1 MTGDI
6 QIYGGIGRERNEVS
20 FDNVKA
26 QIDANKSATNLA
38 VHIVS
43 PGGDVFEGEAIYNL
57 LKNSGKPV
65 TTYIEGTCASIA
77 TLIALAG
84 EKIVMNETGR
94 FMIHNPKISGLN
106 TQADAR
112 DLQHIGMQLDK
123 IKTLLIDVS
132 AKKTGIPKEELWKLY
147 DNETWMTSAEAKQR
161 GFVDELQDAIKAVAK
176 VDLTHY
182 HMKDSLFTRID
193 NKLKAVMSFLRFKN
207 EFNETLADGRVIT
220 VMSEDEDWTGKQVI
234 YTETGESLEAGE
246 YQLATG
252 KMFTVDGN
260 STITTTMDPEPGA
273 EEQPKEN
280 EQTEVQPSPEE
291 MKQIEELKAQLAEM
305 TAAKEAAEAALGAQ
319 ATQTEQAKAKALK
332 LENKFNDLSK
342 DFLAMKEETSKT
354 IGDTSEPGKGKL
366 SIKNTAKEEPRDEM
380 GDFALQ
386 FYKNRNLIKDED

>member
-26 QIDANKSATNLA
+26 QIDANKSATELA

-57 LKNSGKPV
+57 LKNAGKPV

-84 EKIVMNETGR
+84 DKIVMNETGR

-132 AKKTGIPKEELWKLY
+132 AKKTGISKEELWTLY
-147 DNETWMTSAEAKQR
+147 DNETWMTSAEAKQK

-182 HMKDSLFTRID
+182 QMKDSLLTRFD
-193 NKLKAVMSFLRFKN
+193 NRLKAIMSFLRFKN
-207 EFNETLADGRVIT
+207 EFNETLADGRPIT

-234 YTETGESLEAGE
+234 YTDTGENLEPGD

-252 KMFTVDGN
+252 KIFSVGDG
-260 STITTTMDPEPGA
+260 SVITTVTESVPSA
-273 EEQPKEN
+273 EAP
-280 EQTEVQPSPEE
+280 TESPED
-291 MKQIEELKAQLAEM
+291 MKKIEELTAQLAEV
-305 TAAKEAAEAALGAQ
+305 TAAKEAAEAALAGQAAQTKQATAQ
-319 ATQTEQAKAKALK
+319 ASR
-332 LENKFNDLSK
+332 LENKFNELSK
-342 DFLAMKEETSKT
+342 EFIALKEETSKT
-354 IGDTSEPGKGKL
+354 MGDTSAPGKGKMV
-366 SIKNTAKEEPRDEM
+366 IKNSTPVDDNYDPMFEEAKKY
-380 GDFALQ
+380 F
-386 FYKNRNLIKDED
+386 KNRNIITDED